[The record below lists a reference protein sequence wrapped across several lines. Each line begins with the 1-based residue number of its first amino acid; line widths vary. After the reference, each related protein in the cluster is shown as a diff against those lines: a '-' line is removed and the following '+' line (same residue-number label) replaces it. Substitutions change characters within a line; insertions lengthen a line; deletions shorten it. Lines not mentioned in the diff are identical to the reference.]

1 MVGKFIIFN
10 DTRESG
16 GEAKI
21 KILILEN
28 FKKFKN
34 YILLQ
39 KWQRNNTLKIYKE
52 LSNITHLL
60 GLLLLLNCFC
70 ESFLFVLL

>member
-39 KWQRNNTLKIYKE
+39 K
-52 LSNITHLL
+52 
-60 GLLLLLNCFC
+60 
-70 ESFLFVLL
+70 